1 MGASIQAGAL
11 GSRWA
16 CTDPSSVSGV
26 EHAMPLSSQLLGRP
40 QHRNGMLKSSPLP
53 APRKKVAGASR
64 RGLGRGPRKLGP
76 VIFSI

>member
-1 MGASIQAGAL
+1 MGASVQAGAL

-16 CTDPSSVSGV
+16 CIDPSSISGV
-26 EHAMPLSSQLLGRP
+26 EHVMPLLSQLLGSP
-40 QHRNGMLKSSPLP
+40 QHRNDMLKSNPLP

-64 RGLGRGPRKLGP
+64 SWLGRGPRKLGP